1 MRMFS
6 SIRIRLTLSYL
17 LVFGLVQTA
26 VCILV
31 ISQRERRAAAEF
43 DVCLEEQAR
52 AMANVIE
59 IAAEGELSRYDIQ
72 EVRQYA
78 RAFGCADFYHEV
90 RRADG
95 TLLES
100 SANLAKHEM
109 RAYLPDL
116 DTLRDRQVMF
126 QRIAGDE
133 VNELLGDGTAMR
145 LLSYYH
151 VPEAGQPF
159 IIQVAMNLAKL
170 DGFNRELRGAFV
182 RVSLLA
188 LAAAGLTAW
197 LLSKRSLR
205 PIASLEEKVAEI
217 HPDGLDQRLD
227 VDGSATELT
236 DLTETVNAML
246 ARLDRAFSA
255 QSEFL
260 THAAHELKTPLAVLL
275 GETQRMQRAR
285 REVAAYEDHL
295 GEMEQELRRFAKVI
309 DSLLMLAKARAG
321 TRDLDESRISANDFV
336 TEAQERCQGLARHRE
351 IKQQATLAFDEE
363 SGAEPIVTGDERL
376 LIAMVENLIRNAIR
390 VSPVGSTVRTL
401 VSQDDETVQVIVR
414 DQGPGI
420 PPEERDTLFT
430 AFVSKPIDGR
440 QTGGTGIGLAIV
452 NSVVHLHGGT
462 IQVTD
467 APDGGAEFVIRLPR
481 ADDADSPS
489 VETGSDDAH
498 V

>member
-1 MRMFS
+1 
-6 SIRIRLTLSYL
+6 
-17 LVFGLVQTA
+17 
-26 VCILV
+26 
-31 ISQRERRAAAEF
+31 
-43 DVCLEEQAR
+43 
-52 AMANVIE
+52 
-59 IAAEGELSRYDIQ
+59 
-72 EVRQYA
+72 
-78 RAFGCADFYHEV
+78 
-90 RRADG
+90 
-95 TLLES
+95 
-100 SANLAKHEM
+100 
-109 RAYLPDL
+109 
-116 DTLRDRQVMF
+116 
-126 QRIAGDE
+126 
-133 VNELLGDGTAMR
+133 
-145 LLSYYH
+145 
-151 VPEAGQPF
+151 
-159 IIQVAMNLAKL
+159 
-170 DGFNRELRGAFV
+170 
-182 RVSLLA
+182 
-188 LAAAGLTAW
+188 
-197 LLSKRSLR
+197 
-205 PIASLEEKVAEI
+205 
-217 HPDGLDQRLD
+217 
-227 VDGSATELT
+227 
-236 DLTETVNAML
+236 
-246 ARLDRAFSA
+246 
-255 QSEFL
+255 
-260 THAAHELKTPLAVLL
+260 
-275 GETQRMQRAR
+275 MQRAR